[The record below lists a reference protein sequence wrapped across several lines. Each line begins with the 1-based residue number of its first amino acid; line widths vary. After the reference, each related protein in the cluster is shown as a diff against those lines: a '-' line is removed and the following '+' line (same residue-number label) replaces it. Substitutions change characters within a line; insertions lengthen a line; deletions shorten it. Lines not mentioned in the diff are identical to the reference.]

1 MTEINDFITR
11 RNEVL
16 RTRDVDKVMDFLKE
30 WNPDAVPKSSDVV
43 EVGMHKSITAVASL
57 PIEDR
62 LASKK
67 WLADRGYYS
76 LDDGDL

>member
-1 MTEINDFITR
+1 MTEPNDFITR

-16 RTRDVDKVMDFLKE
+16 LTRDVNKVMDFLKE

>member
-1 MTEINDFITR
+1 MEPNDFISK
-11 RNEVL
+11 RNEAL
-16 RTRDVDKVMDFLKE
+16 RTRDIDKVMDFLKE
-30 WNPDAVPKSSDVV
+30 WNPDVVPKSSDIV
-43 EVGMHKSITAVASL
+43 EVGMHKSITAIASL

-67 WLADRGYYS
+67 WLEARGYYS